1 MDYYPTYLIHYGIQG
16 QKWGVR
22 RFQNE
27 DGTWTEDGL
36 VRRRKDQKH
45 LFNKQARLGKR
56 FDRYTQK
63 MESDAAK
70 GKKVSDRRINKAAK
84 IGAKFK
90 TLDYISKDPD
100 TYFKARKLRAAS
112 AAKFGVNAATVAAG
126 IGTVIGSNKEI
137 EDISKHMINTEEQ
150 YKRVMNNI
158 YNEPNKEVERLNFIK
173 DYIRQHDIDGNGVIK
188 LNPTEKHVPNSVER
202 YMNDITGT
210 NRFISKITGKFDK
223 DSLIKSIN
231 GDIDF
236 QTKMFEKWQRTTL
249 NDTRN
254 FMGEK
259 LGNLS
264 KNLDNAT
271 RNMNLA
277 GVFTAVNLGRTV
289 SELVVEQHLIDK
301 MLKSHYGKI
310 YEKTMKEMTKDL
322 KKHGFEATNTL
333 SDAKQSRIKSLIAS
347 GKSQEEVA
355 KILGVSTSTVNK
367 YK

>member
-1 MDYYPTYLIHYGIQG
+1 MEYPTYLIHYGIQG

-45 LFNKQARLGKR
+45 LFNKQARLGKQ
-56 FDRYTQK
+56 FDKYTQK

-70 GKKVSDRRINKAAK
+70 GKKISDRRINKAAK

-137 EDISKHMINTEEQ
+137 EDISKAMRTTEDTFRESMNRI
-150 YKRVMNNI
+150 YKDDNSGAKRI
-158 YNEPNKEVERLNFIK
+158 DFIK
-173 DYIRQHDIDGNGVIK
+173 KYVDQHEFDDKGRIVLQRGENKVPDAVDRYLYTISGENK
-188 LNPTEKHVPNSVER
+188 FLN
-202 YMNDITGT
+202 
-210 NRFISKITGKFDK
+210 KINGKFDK
-223 DSLIKSIN
+223 DKFNKAIF

-236 QTKMFEKWQRTTL
+236 LEKSFNKWKNQEL
-249 NDTRN
+249 SDTRN
-254 FMGEK
+254 FYSEK

-322 KKHGFEATNTL
+322 KKHGFEVTNTL